1 MTDISSKEML
11 ERLDSREPL
20 NILDVREPIEYHTW
34 NVGGI
39 NIPLGSLEQQLDDL
53 EWDKGDEIVV
63 VCRAGIRS
71 ATAKSILALNGYE
84 NIRNLSGGLMALQKI
99 QL

>member
-1 MTDISSKEML
+1 MDISAKEML
-11 ERLDSREPL
+11 ERLERGEAM
-20 NILDVREPIEYHTW
+20 NILDVREPIEFHTW
-34 NVGGI
+34 NIGGL
-39 NIPLGSLEQQLDDL
+39 NIPLGNMEQQLDDL
-53 EWDKGDEIVV
+53 EWDKDDEIIV

-99 QL
+99 QLL

>member
-1 MTDISSKEML
+1 MDISAKEML
-11 ERLDSREPL
+11 TRLELRESV
-20 NILDVREPIEYHTW
+20 NILDVREPIEYYTW
-34 NVGGI
+34 NIGGL
-39 NIPLGSLEQQLDDL
+39 NIPLGSLEQSLDDL
-53 EWDKGDEIVV
+53 EWDKNDEIVV

>member
-1 MTDISSKEML
+1 MDISAKEML
-11 ERLDSREPL
+11 ERLELHESI
-20 NILDVREPIEYHTW
+20 NILDVREPIEFHTW
-34 NVGGI
+34 NIGGL
-39 NIPLGSLEQQLDDL
+39 NIPLGNLQQQLDDL
-53 EWDKGDEIVV
+53 EWDKDDEIVV

-99 QL
+99 QS

>member
-1 MTDISSKEML
+1 MDISAKEML
-11 ERLDSREPL
+11 ERLERGEAM
-20 NILDVREPIEYHTW
+20 NILDVREPIEFHTR
-34 NVGGI
+34 NIGGL
-39 NIPLGSLEQQLDDL
+39 NIPLGNMEQQLDDL
-53 EWDKGDEIVV
+53 EWDKDDEIIV

-99 QL
+99 QLL

>member
-1 MTDISSKEML
+1 MDISAKEML
-11 ERLDSREPL
+11 ERLERREPT

-34 NVGGI
+34 NIGGL
-39 NIPLGSLEQQLDDL
+39 NIPLGNLERQLDDL
-53 EWDKGDEIVV
+53 EWDKSNEIVV
-63 VCRAGIRS
+63 VCRAGLRS

>member
-1 MTDISSKEML
+1 MDISAKEML
-11 ERLDSREPL
+11 ERLERREPI

-34 NVGGI
+34 NIGGL
-39 NIPLGSLEQQLDDL
+39 NIPLGSLERQLDDL
-53 EWDKGDEIVV
+53 EWDKSNEIVV
-63 VCRAGIRS
+63 VCRAGLRS

>member
-1 MTDISSKEML
+1 MDIGAREML
-11 ERLDSREPL
+11 ERLERGEAM
-20 NILDVREPIEYHTW
+20 NILDVREPIEFHTW
-34 NVGGI
+34 NIGGL
-39 NIPLGSLEQQLDDL
+39 NIPLGTMEQQLDDL
-53 EWDKGDEIVV
+53 EWDKDDEIVV

-99 QL
+99 QLL

>member
-1 MTDISSKEML
+1 MDIGAREML
-11 ERLDSREPL
+11 ERLERGEAM

-34 NVGGI
+34 NIGGL
-39 NIPLGSLEQQLDDL
+39 NIPLGTMEQQLDDL
-53 EWDKGDEIVV
+53 EWDKDDEIVV

-99 QL
+99 QLL